1 MLRKVYSTKFYRAY
15 DDVVK
20 YLEYAEGALLDQMY
34 VDEFWF
40 SVNELG
46 YYVRLTIVVDGEEYQ
61 RDYSYEEVLD
71 GDEVD
76 FTNRIIDDFHL

>member
-1 MLRKVYSTKFYRAY
+1 
-15 DDVVK
+15 
-20 YLEYAEGALLDQMY
+20 MY

-40 SVNELG
+40 TVNELG

-61 RDYSYEEVLD
+61 RDYSYEEILD

>member
-1 MLRKVYSTKFYRAY
+1 MLRKVYSTRFYRAY

-40 SVNELG
+40 TVNELG
-46 YYVRLTIVVDGEEYQ
+46 YYVRLTIVVDGEEHQ
-61 RDYSYEEVLD
+61 KDYSYEEILD

-76 FTNRIIDDFHL
+76 FTSRIIDDFDL